1 MAIPTIH
8 VGCTH
13 FARGRLQALV
23 NCKGLFP
30 VACVDINLDEAR
42 EGVASLEGDVPVG
55 LADRIYTTITEARE
69 RHHAEACLIYA
80 STPVHAKLV
89 VESLNLG
96 MHTLCVKPIATTQ
109 DEFQEIIAAHKANP
123 NLMLVQGQNKR
134 WNPAA
139 TRMREWLR
147 EAGGIGE
154 MIGGECR
161 FWIRQNLWRGD
172 NSRYPDAYVEGLF
185 FHAASAHQL
194 DHLVAAKGLPKYVT
208 ARVHRRQDPD
218 IAQTGVWGTAG
229 GQALMEYQNGASFCY
244 TGTNASHAS
253 PFGWSGH
260 WTFHGENGDIR
271 RDAGH
276 LQLFRKGECIE
287 ELQLQDLHPGL
298 IEDDRIQF
306 DAFAGA
312 ISTGKDRAWLQQTT
326 LGTWILMEA
335 CNASARAGA
344 RVDVECLRMELWS
357 A

>member
-42 EGVASLEGDVPVG
+42 EGVAS
-55 LADRIYTTITEARE
+55 
-69 RHHAEACLIYA
+69 
-80 STPVHAKLV
+80 
-89 VESLNLG
+89 
-96 MHTLCVKPIATTQ
+96 
-109 DEFQEIIAAHKANP
+109 
-123 NLMLVQGQNKR
+123 
-134 WNPAA
+134 
-139 TRMREWLR
+139 
-147 EAGGIGE
+147 
-154 MIGGECR
+154 
-161 FWIRQNLWRGD
+161 
-172 NSRYPDAYVEGLF
+172 
-185 FHAASAHQL
+185 
-194 DHLVAAKGLPKYVT
+194 
-208 ARVHRRQDPD
+208 
-218 IAQTGVWGTAG
+218 
-229 GQALMEYQNGASFCY
+229 
-244 TGTNASHAS
+244 
-253 PFGWSGH
+253 
-260 WTFHGENGDIR
+260 
-271 RDAGH
+271 
-276 LQLFRKGECIE
+276 E